1 VSYRLLVIEDSTH
14 ARTLLKE
21 TLKELGYAVIGEA
34 GGVEEGLQLVQT
46 LQPDLIFLAAD
57 LKGVNGDMAA
67 TDIMKQAPTPIIL
80 LARRLDATMIRQAT
94 QAGVM
99 ACLVKPVRGQ
109 ELQPAIEL
117 AIARFREFMA
127 LWKDNQHLR
136 TALEA
141 RKKIERAKGMLMARQ
156 GITEAEAFQSI
167 QRQSMKTRTPMQQ
180 IAEAILVAEAVGK
193 GVRLGLQTSP
203 DGLRGAPEKS
213 KRVCRI

>member
-1 VSYRLLVIEDSTH
+1 MSYRLLLIEDSAY
-14 ARTLLKE
+14 ARTFLKE
-21 TLKELGYAVIGEA
+21 TLRELGYAVVGEA
-34 GGVEEGLQLVQT
+34 RGVEEGLQLVQT

-57 LKGVNGDMAA
+57 LKGANGMAA
-67 TDIMKQAPTPIIL
+67 ATHILKQAPTPVIL
-80 LARRLDATMIRQAT
+80 LARQLDATMIRQAT

-127 LWKDNQHLR
+127 LWKDNQHMR

-141 RKKIERAKGMLMARQ
+141 RKKIERAKGLLMARQ
-156 GITEAEAFQSI
+156 GITEAEAFHSI

-180 IAEAILVAEAVGK
+180 IAEAILVAEAVAEVSTAAK
-193 GVRLGLQTSP
+193 PARLE
-203 DGLRGAPEKS
+203 R
-213 KRVCRI
+213 

>member
-1 VSYRLLVIEDSTH
+1 MSYRLLLIEDSAY
-14 ARTLLKE
+14 ARTFLKE
-21 TLKELGYAVIGEA
+21 TLRELGYAVVGEA
-34 GGVEEGLQLVQT
+34 RGIDEGLQLVQT

-57 LKGVNGDMAA
+57 LKGANGMAA
-67 TDIMKQAPTPIIL
+67 ATHILKQAPTPVIL
-80 LARRLDATMIRQAT
+80 LARQLDATMIRQAT

-127 LWKDNQHLR
+127 LWKDNQHMR

-141 RKKIERAKGMLMARQ
+141 RKKIERAKGLLMARQ
-156 GITEAEAFQSI
+156 GITEAEAFHSI

-180 IAEAILVAEAVGK
+180 IAEAILVAEAVAEVSTAAK
-193 GVRLGLQTSP
+193 PARLE
-203 DGLRGAPEKS
+203 R
-213 KRVCRI
+213 